1 VRNVA
6 DAGTILLL
14 DDDLTFCE
22 VLGRSLRKRGFTVLS
37 AQTVAG
43 AVAELRTAEP
53 QFAVVDLK
61 IGQESGLDAADAL
74 LKLRPNLRILMLTGY
89 SSVATAVTAIKRG
102 VYDYACK
109 PLDAEEILQKLGV
122 GVEPAGAE
130 PTADIPDAPLS
141 VDRLEWEHIQRVLSE
156 NDGNI
161 SATARNLGMHRRTL
175 QRKLQKRPVRQ

>member
-1 VRNVA
+1 MA
-6 DAGTILLL
+6 DGDTILVL

-22 VLGRSLRKRGFTVLS
+22 VLARSLRKRGFTVLS
-37 AQTVAG
+37 AQTLAG
-43 AVAELRTAEP
+43 ALTQMQVAEA

-74 LKLRPNLRILMLTGY
+74 LALQPRLRILMLTGY
-89 SSVATAVTAIKRG
+89 SSIATAVTAIKRG

-122 GVEPAGAE
+122 GVEPIGAE
-130 PTADIPDAPLS
+130 NAADIPDGPLS
-141 VDRLEWEHIQRVLSE
+141 VDRLEWEHIQRVLTE
-156 NDGNI
+156 HDGNI
-161 SATARNLGMHRRTL
+161 SATARSLGMHRRTL